1 MVQHNCDSRARRSR
15 NTGRWSTAQISC
27 DNRARKDIVMANKT
41 QSRHGAM
48 VCGTA
53 VAAEPEEQ
61 NVRAAPEGMYI
72 YTYLRLFSATTLLAC
87 TGVELTAWRSP
98 RQLQALPV
106 GRQGLATF
114 ATTLLAGTGVAARRS
129 PRRLQAVPAGMPN
142 ATGRAPHSK
151 PTDGNKRSS
160 KAASVVC
167 VMLFPTAAPNCRSV
181 RTPRH
186 RTTSGSKPCARS
198 NSAGRSILC
207 KHVIQCPPAAA
218 LEAVRQGR
226 HFRMEDDLLGDDMTS
241 TATHD
246 LFTSTPLFF
255 HFRVAFR
262 RARRPV
268 RARGRALLGPWRGAS
283 KISRSLT
290 RGSAGGNLNV
300 LLMRDTLWPMM

>member
-1 MVQHNCDSRARRSR
+1 VTAELGQPATVELASQALQRRCYWHWSVTQLRQPSRKDMVQHNCDSRARRSR

-98 RQLQALPV
+98 RRLQALPA

-142 ATGRAPHSK
+142 PTCNRA
-151 PTDGNKRSS
+151 
-160 KAASVVC
+160 
-167 VMLFPTAAPNCRSV
+167 
-181 RTPRH
+181 
-186 RTTSGSKPCARS
+186 
-198 NSAGRSILC
+198 
-207 KHVIQCPPAAA
+207 CP
-218 LEAVRQGR
+218 
-226 HFRMEDDLLGDDMTS
+226 S
-241 TATHD
+241 
-246 LFTSTPLFF
+246 
-255 HFRVAFR
+255 
-262 RARRPV
+262 
-268 RARGRALLGPWRGAS
+268 
-283 KISRSLT
+283 
-290 RGSAGGNLNV
+290 
-300 LLMRDTLWPMM
+300 